1 MNIELKENTKQ
12 MDKFSK
18 GVHMG
23 GSTFK
28 DYLEKAQ
35 NVELKNELK
44 NIIESFKRHEEA
56 IISRIEQIGGDA
68 PDTLGFLGT
77 IAEFFEKIKLIPAN
91 NDLEVCD
98 HAIKAMEIGIK
109 QGEKFKEENKDL
121 DSSLM
126 KEVNAIVN
134 DYYKH
139 LNILNEI
146 MRNYNR

>member
-1 MNIELKENTKQ
+1 MNIELKENKKQ

-44 NIIESFKRHEEA
+44 NIMESFKRHEEA
-56 IISRIEQIGGDA
+56 IISRIEQMGGDA

-126 KEVNAIVN
+126 KEVNDIVN

-139 LNILNEI
+139 LNTLNEI

>member
-1 MNIELKENTKQ
+1 IPFL
-12 MDKFSK
+12 K
-18 GVHMG
+18 GVHIG

-56 IISRIEQIGGDA
+56 TTSRIEQMRGDA

-77 IAEFFEKIKLIPAN
+77 ITEFFEKIKLIPVN

-109 QGEKFKEENKDL
+109 QGEKFKEENKEL

-126 KEVNAIVN
+126 KDVNTIVN
-134 DYYKH
+134 DYYNH
-139 LNILNEI
+139 LNTLNEI
-146 MRNYNR
+146 IRNYNR

>member
-1 MNIELKENTKQ
+1 MNTELKEDTKQ
-12 MDKFSK
+12 MDKFLK
-18 GVHMG
+18 GVHIG

-56 IISRIEQIGGDA
+56 ITSRIEQMGGDA

-77 IAEFFEKIKLIPAN
+77 ITEFFEKIKLIPVN

-109 QGEKFKEENKDL
+109 QGEKFEEENKEL

-126 KEVNAIVN
+126 KDVNTIVN
-134 DYYKH
+134 V
-139 LNILNEI
+139 LL
-146 MRNYNR
+146 

>member
-12 MDKFSK
+12 MDKFPK
-18 GVHMG
+18 RVHMG

-35 NVELKNELK
+35 NVDLKNELK

-56 IISRIEQIGGDA
+56 IISRIEQMGGDA
-68 PDTLGFLGT
+68 PDILGFLGT

-109 QGEKFKEENKDL
+109 QGEKFKEENEDL

-134 DYYKH
+134 DYYKY
-139 LNILNEI
+139 LNTLNEI